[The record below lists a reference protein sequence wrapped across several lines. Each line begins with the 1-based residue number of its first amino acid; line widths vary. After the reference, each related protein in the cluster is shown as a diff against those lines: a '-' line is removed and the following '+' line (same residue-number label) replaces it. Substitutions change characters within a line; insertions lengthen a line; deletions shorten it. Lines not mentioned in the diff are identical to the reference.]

1 MQRSPFPPNL
11 SPAIDSFGSRT
22 YLTEQR
28 PHLERKRTL
37 HNRCTDSRGH
47 KIVIE
52 DEEARVQKLRAAK
65 RSSSVRS
72 RFNLFAREKEADP
85 FDANDG
91 AQRPPGPK
99 RSNTEMM
106 EEGQAP
112 ERPTLSRQVTQ
123 TFARLGNRVANMGQS
138 GDDDSAEHAGD
149 AAGHDEPPR
158 ANIGLG
164 FDTLRQQATNWMR
177 MPRRGMSTGEIVKHK
192 ASFKARQGFVL
203 KLAKGLL
210 YFGAPSHRIEQQLH
224 SVARVLDISAQFVYL
239 PSLVLI
245 SFGDEE
251 HRTSEVLAVRS
262 PTKLALGKLQLL
274 HDVYRGV
281 VHDELNAEEGT
292 EAIAKLLKSPPQ
304 YSAHFRLVLA
314 FACSAII
321 CPMSFGGSFLDMW
334 MSGLGGVLL
343 CFLQH
348 SVIVKHP
355 MYASVFELSVA
366 LIMSFFARALS
377 EIPGNLFCYSAISS
391 GSIVLILP
399 GFIILCSALEL
410 GSKNIVCG
418 SVRMVYAIMYA
429 LFLGFG
435 LTIGS
440 DLYYILDPAARRAQH
455 QAIAA
460 QRPIHING
468 TFNSD
473 SSMALMLTGSF
484 SFARA
489 AVKGTAHGHGCMRQP
504 DSQWYL
510 RPFPFWTLF
519 FLVPTY
525 CLFSSLWK
533 GQPFRNRHLPIMV
546 LFACCSYTANR
557 VAKQFIQDRG
567 DVTSAVGAFVLGILG
582 NTYSRCFNGTAF
594 TVMITGVTFL
604 VPSTL
609 GYGGGLSF
617 SGDLYTQGILLG
629 LRMVQVAIGVTIGLF
644 TSALVVYS
652 FGTTKR
658 SGMFGF

>member
-1 MQRSPFPPNL
+1 MHFN
-11 SPAIDSFGSRT
+11 D
-22 YLTEQR
+22 R
-28 PHLERKRTL
+28 PHLERRRTL
-37 HNRCTDSRGH
+37 HNRCTDSKGN

-52 DEEARVQKLRAAK
+52 DEEARVQKLRAK
-65 RSSSVRS
+65 RAMSVRS
-72 RFNLFAREKEADP
+72 RFNFLTRDKDEAPADP
-85 FDANDG
+85 PANEG
-91 AQRPPGPK
+91 PTRPPGPK
-99 RSNTEMM
+99 RTDTEMM
-106 EEGQAP
+106 EEGRAP
-112 ERPTLSRQVTQ
+112 SHA
-123 TFARLGNRVANMGQS
+123 TFAQQLTQALEQLENRDDNTGS
-138 GDDDSAEHAGD
+138 ENDDDDVGGPARHAGD
-149 AAGHDEPPR
+149 VAGEQPARP
-158 ANIGLG
+158 NVGLG
-164 FDTLRQQATNWMR
+164 FGTLRRQASRWIR
-177 MPRRGMSTGEIVKHK
+177 APRRGISTGHIVKHK
-192 ASFKARQGFVL
+192 ASYKARQGFVL

-210 YFGAPSHRIEQQLH
+210 HLGAPSHRIEQQLQ
-224 SVARVLDISAQFVYL
+224 SVACVLDISAQFVYL
-239 PSLVLI
+239 PSLILI

-251 HRTSEVLAVRS
+251 HRTSEVLAVRC
-262 PTKLALGKLQLL
+262 PTKLALGKLQKL
-274 HDVYRGV
+274 HDVYRKV
-281 VHDELNAEEGT
+281 LHDELSAEEGT
-292 EAIAKLLKSPPQ
+292 EVITKLLKSPPQ
-304 YSAHFRLVLA
+304 YSARFRLLVA

-348 SVIVKHP
+348 FVIIKNP
-355 MYASVFELSVA
+355 MYASVFELSVS

-377 EIPGNLFCYSAISS
+377 EIPGKLFCYSAISS

-440 DLYYILDPAARRAQH
+440 DLYYVLDPGARRAQH
-455 QAIAA
+455 LAIAA
-460 QRPIHING
+460 QQPVYING
-468 TFNSD
+468 TFNADPSNPFT
-473 SSMALMLTGSF
+473 LIGTF
-484 SFARA
+484 SFTRTVA
-489 AVKGTAHGHGCMRQP
+489 KGSSHGHGCMRQP
-504 DSQWYL
+504 EWAWYL

-525 CLFSSLWK
+525 CFFSSLWK
-533 GQPFRNRHLPIMV
+533 GQPFKNRHLPVMV
-546 LFACCSYTANR
+546 AFACCSYTANR

-582 NTYSRCFNGTAF
+582 NTYSRVFNGTAF

-652 FGTTKR
+652 FGTRKR
-658 SGMFGF
+658 TGMFGF